1 MQSEVHHEVQS
12 ERVTFSPERRA
23 TRPSFL
29 PYRSLLRKHP
39 KHLDRVETEPPDRT
53 TGAIPKQYWQC
64 EASRADT
71 NCLMAP
77 RATPEDSLIGS
88 CSASSE
94 EDRGILCPPPK
105 TVHAEIAMQAKMLCD
120 LEDRRTELLRASK
133 QGGDDRTER
142 GRLRPRPSVYGETI
156 PENGGICLSGD
167 NRGIL
172 GKETDE
178 SDRVTGLREWH
189 KSSVSVSLTSSATQ
203 LVHFDK
209 TCDDVRPKAP
219 CLPHATVRFL
229 MPTDGNESDDSST
242 TLIAAPPSVETKRR
256 SLSLSLAL
264 PPKCVLKHGLS
275 PGSPTYQ
282 ERHVKF
288 CHVGAH
294 ALDVFFSPDDHMPS
308 PFSRSAPCFSRQ
320 QDTCHSSYMFPHV
333 GAMTPHEA
341 PSFTTPFEALHGVKD
356 FDDDYEYDDD
366 DYCLI
371 SRNYNIPDHLMAAP
385 VGPSLVL
392 NSPERTTDGV
402 TVQCSTL
409 ALPVD
414 ENGIFTNQVSL
425 SKR

>member
-1 MQSEVHHEVQS
+1 M
-12 ERVTFSPERRA
+12 

-39 KHLDRVETEPPDRT
+39 KHSTVDRGEPPDRA
-53 TGAIPKQYWQC
+53 TGAIPKQYWQR
-64 EASRADT
+64 ETSRADA

-120 LEDRRTELLRASK
+120 LEDGRTELLSASE
-133 QGGDDRTER
+133 QGGDDRRTE
-142 GRLRPRPSVYGETI
+142 GGSLRLPPFGCDETI
-156 PENGGICLSGD
+156 PANGGICLTGN
-167 NRGIL
+167 NRGIP
-172 GKETDE
+172 GKETNV
-178 SDRVTGLREWH
+178 SDSVTCLRDWGE
-189 KSSVSVSLTSSATQ
+189 SSVAISVSSSATQ

-229 MPTDGNESDDSST
+229 MPTDGSESDDSST
-242 TLIAAPPSVETKRR
+242 TLIAPPSVDTKRQ
-256 SLSLSLAL
+256 SLSLSLGREVSVA
-264 PPKCVLKHGLS
+264 PKCVLKHGLS
-275 PGSPTYQ
+275 PGSPSYQ

-294 ALDVFFSPDDHMPS
+294 ALDVFFSPDDHTPS
-308 PFSRSAPCFSRQ
+308 SVSQSTPCFSRQ
-320 QDTCHSSYMFPHV
+320 HDACHPSYMFPHV

-341 PSFTTPFEALHGVKD
+341 PSFTTPFEALRGVKD

-366 DYCLI
+366 DYCII
-371 SRNYNIPDHLMAAP
+371 SRQYNLPDHLMAAP
-385 VGPSLVL
+385 AGASLVGD
-392 NSPERTTDGV
+392 SPIRTTDGA

-409 ALPVD
+409 TLPVD
-414 ENGIFTNQVSL
+414 ENGICTNQVSL